1 MDFLRKLF
9 GTQDPE
15 VKRLV
20 QDLIF
25 QSPAVASSKAAW
37 ERFEKANPLM
47 AAMGMFMPNAAPPP
61 DFLAKLREKD
71 NLETRLFNTKKEE
84 ENVRAQA
91 ALSLGKLHDPSA
103 IRPLI
108 AALGDEYTSV
118 RKNAAEALGAIGD
131 KSAIVP
137 LTELA
142 KKDTNDGVRR
152 AAQEAMEMIQKVNP

>member
-25 QSPAVASSKAAW
+25 QSPAVASSKAAL
-37 ERFEKANPLM
+37 ERFEKANPVM
-47 AAMGMFMPNAAPPP
+47 VAISMFTPGVEIPP
-61 DFLAKLREKD
+61 DFFAKLREKD

-103 IRPLI
+103 VQPLI